1 VCGRKQEERR
11 NFTGGEESFP
21 GIPMENVSLSLLW
34 VLS

>member
-11 NFTGGEESFP
+11 NFTGEESFP